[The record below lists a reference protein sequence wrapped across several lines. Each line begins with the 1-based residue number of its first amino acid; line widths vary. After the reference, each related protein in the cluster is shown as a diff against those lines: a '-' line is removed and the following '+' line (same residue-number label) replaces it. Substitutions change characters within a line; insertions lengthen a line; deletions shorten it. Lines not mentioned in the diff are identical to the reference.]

1 MAGTLIV
8 YQGLRGTEVT
18 FRRTRGYRPDV
29 SDILVPMD
37 EFLGRFTLVPP
48 RPPVWA
54 ASDPSIPDLE
64 AIRGAGGIPAVPE
77 RVSLEAAGTLCM
89 AEVQDRDWQVI
100 VHPLYVQRV
109 DEVKRA
115 DSGLR
120 SMVRIRLV
128 DERVFWRERGFLRRW
143 SYNRPRARGGLAKDS
158 LKPDGGTYSLDEVA
172 LDVTNALPRSPRLV
186 YWPASWTSVKGHMHF
201 TRHAPAHVALA
212 ELQRIGRS
220 EEPCLRLDG
229 TLAFHIAGD
238 GMVGFAPSGKGPNA
252 EKIPPE
258 TIVSLNGTGR
268 RLTLEP
274 TYDPDYVVVVG
285 GITIRT
291 EAIDDW
297 EPVLVLP
304 DDGAGGPPRR
314 VVPLNDETLARYTG
328 GKVTMKTLSALV
340 LMPRMFQN
348 VPGLSEVWIELLR
361 EQAWRLW
368 RLPKAVKAKAKDD
381 LSEDDEPG
389 ENAHLLPLLARAE
402 DVGGRR
408 MPVTVETYRFATQHL
423 KFFSST
429 SILATNA
436 QATMARVKET
446 VAKTSLASV
455 KQNPFDQQAW
465 NFATNAYLTPSKLL
479 QDIAG
484 SLPENV
490 PTETLNGYITTLRQL
505 EQVTQAGYGP
515 AASAY
520 EAAMAEEAK
529 GLDELDGGARSEA
542 LAIAKKAVQLEK
554 DIRERSS
561 ATGSLGSGPAAQVA
575 RAALFYDNVSVIF
588 RSPEGELL
596 REAFKTEVQ
605 ADLRAAS
612 LKQTDAVFKRV
623 RTGTGT
629 AGAVKASTIGF
640 LRNRPDRTPDRG
652 ARVFSAELGIVQV
665 SELPGWVLPDGT
677 PSEDSTGTFTP
688 KPVRVLF
695 GATRR
700 PATDRSL
707 VDGKSI
713 VRGTLPANLLT
724 SSEGDGQTYFVMAFR
739 RGPDGLPIKI
749 ELAEVPVGDGMPIP
763 REDLVELVPLP
774 PHVGNRGELE
784 TDAIAAATSAFVRP
798 AQVRAED
805 ITMARPVPVNVDGV
819 VAAVETKSRPG
830 GNGFLT
836 TITTGG
842 ASAPDP
848 NPFRTKDRPPR
859 MQQRGDDA
867 AREGLSA

>member
-1 MAGTLIV
+1 MAGTLVV
-8 YQGLRGTEVT
+8 YQGLRGREVT

-29 SDILVPMD
+29 SDILVPME
-37 EFLGRFTLVPP
+37 EFLSRFTLVPP
-48 RPPVWA
+48 KPPVWA

-64 AIRGAGGIPAVPE
+64 AIRREGGVVPAVAE
-77 RVSLEAAGTLCM
+77 RSSLEASGTLCM

-128 DERVFWRERGFLRRW
+128 DERAFWRERGFVRRW

-172 LDVTNALPRSPRLV
+172 QDVTNALPRSPRLV
-186 YWPASWTSVKGHMHF
+186 YWPPAWTAMKGHVHF
-201 TRHAPAHVALA
+201 SRHAPAWVALA
-212 ELQRIGRS
+212 ELQRIGRA

-229 TLAFHIAGD
+229 TLAFHAAGD
-238 GMVGFAPSGKGPNA
+238 GKVAYAPAGKGANV
-252 EKIPPE
+252 EELPP
-258 TIVSLNGTGR
+258 SLVASLEGTGR
-268 RLTLEP
+268 RVTFEP
-274 TYDPDYVVVVG
+274 AYDPDYVVVVG
-285 GITIRT
+285 GVTIRT

-304 DDGAGGPPRR
+304 DDGGGGPPRR

-348 VPGLSEVWIELLR
+348 VPGLSETWIELLR
-361 EQAWRLW
+361 EQAWRMW
-368 RLPKAVKAKAKDD
+368 RLPKAVKQKAKDD
-381 LSEDDEPG
+381 TSEDDEPG

-402 DVGGRR
+402 ESGGRR

-429 SILATNA
+429 SAVATNA
-436 QATMARVKET
+436 QATMARIKDE
-446 VAKTSLASV
+446 VARTSIAAV
-455 KQNPFDQQAW
+455 RQNPFDQQAW

-479 QDIAG
+479 QDVAG

-505 EQVTQAGYGP
+505 EQVREAGFGGSAQAF
-515 AASAY
+515 

-529 GLDELDGGARSEA
+529 GLDELDGGARTEA
-542 LAIAKKAVQLEK
+542 LAIARKAVQLEK
-554 DIRERSS
+554 DIRARSS
-561 ATGSLGSGPAAQVA
+561 ARDGAGPAGQVGN
-575 RAALFYDNVSVIF
+575 AAVGRDNVSVVF

-596 REAFKTEVQ
+596 RQAFKESIA

-612 LKQTDAVFKRV
+612 LKQTDEVFKRV

-629 AGAVKASTIGF
+629 AGAIKPSTIGF

-652 ARVFSAELGIVQV
+652 ARVFSAELGIVQT

-700 PATDRSL
+700 PPTDRSVL
-707 VDGKSI
+707 DGKSQL
-713 VRGTLPANLLT
+713 RGILPANLLT
-724 SSEGDGQTYFVMAFR
+724 SAEGDGQTYFVMAFR

-749 ELAEVPVGDGMPIP
+749 ELTEVPVGDGMPIP

-774 PHVGNRGELE
+774 PKAGNRGDLE
-784 TDAIAAATSAFVRP
+784 TDAIAAATTAFIRP
-798 AQVRAED
+798 EQVRVEEL
-805 ITMARPVPVNVDGV
+805 TVARPFPVNVDGV
-819 VAAVETKSRPG
+819 VAGVEIRSRPG

-836 TITTGG
+836 VITTGG

-848 NPFRTKDRPPR
+848 NPFRTKERPAR
-859 MQQRGDDA
+859 MQKRGDDA
-867 AREGLSA
+867 AREGLSS